1 MSNSGTP
8 FSGNSGNAAGS
19 ADANCAVPSATNQG
33 VTSPAPGSGA
43 APSAAANNAAQTPD
57 SGAATQAQHF
67 SATEIAAL
75 LPHGDPFLFVQ
86 KATLEG
92 REIRGSY
99 TITGNEDLL
108 RGHFKGR
115 PVFPA
120 SVMLEALGQLAVLY
134 LLVAS
139 DPNAP
144 QAPDPDLPRPVN
156 PEQIFFTSCDGVRC
170 QRVCTPGDTLEMVI
184 RPKRL
189 RHPASAFEGSISV
202 NGERAVFAEKITL
215 VFDFQS

>member
-1 MSNSGTP
+1 MSDN
-8 FSGNSGNAAGS
+8 
-19 ADANCAVPSATNQG
+19 
-33 VTSPAPGSGA
+33 GA
-43 APSAAANNAAQTPD
+43 AQPD
-57 SGAATQAQHF
+57 GNGQQAGAQHF
-67 SATEIAAL
+67 DAEAIAAL
-75 LPHGDPFLFVQ
+75 LPHGEPFLFVRQ
-86 KATLEG
+86 ASLGE

-99 TITGNEDLL
+99 TITGKEDFL

-120 SVMLEALGQLAVLY
+120 SIMLEALGQLAVLY

-139 DPNAP
+139 DPAHT
-144 QAPDPDLPRPVN
+144 QATDPDLPRPVN

-170 QRVCTPGDTLEMVI
+170 QRVCTPGDTLEMVV

-202 NGERAVFAEKITL
+202 NGEKAVFAEKITL
-215 VFDFQS
+215 VFDFLPLGS